1 MAFNHGFS
9 LDRSIFSCAL
19 AGNYLLSP
27 VACLSGDNSSTLE
40 DSDLIIFD
48 RSCRWRRSVKVQS
61 HTRKTMR
68 KKLLISC

>member
-40 DSDLIIFD
+40 DSDLII
-48 RSCRWRRSVKVQS
+48 V
-61 HTRKTMR
+61 
-68 KKLLISC
+68 